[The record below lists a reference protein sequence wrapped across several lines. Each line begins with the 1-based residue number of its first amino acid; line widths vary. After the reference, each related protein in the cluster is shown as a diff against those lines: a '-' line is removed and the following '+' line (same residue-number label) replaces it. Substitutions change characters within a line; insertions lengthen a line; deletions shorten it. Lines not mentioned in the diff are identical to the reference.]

1 MAPFRRAI
9 GIAVLQTI
17 QAQSLRLFI
26 PDLSPIPLASMP
38 FPTHTILLA
47 QQTYS
52 GINGF
57 LGTRASIMLD
67 IVFLAM
73 FLVIPAMWYSI
84 QLAKKKQ
91 YDLHKKV
98 QLALATTL
106 LIAVGAFEIDMQFLT
121 AWEERA
127 AASPFFNLE
136 NKWGCTVGISL
147 LIHLAFAI
155 PTLLLWI
162 VVIVQ
167 GLRKFPSP
175 AKPSSHSHQHKKL
188 GKLAGVGMFMTS
200 VTGWIFYYL
209 AFVAVG

>member
-1 MAPFRRAI
+1 MPM
-9 GIAVLQTI
+9 
-17 QAQSLRLFI
+17 SLL
-26 PDLSPIPLASMP
+26 PASL
-38 FPTHTILLA
+38 LLA
-47 QQTYS
+47 QQDFS

-84 QLAKKKQ
+84 QLAKQGK
-91 YDLHKKV
+91 YELHKKV

-121 AWEERA
+121 EWEERA
-127 AASPFFNLE
+127 AASPYFDLA
-136 NKWGCTVGISL
+136 NKWGCTVGLSL
-147 LIHLAFAI
+147 LVHLSFAI

-175 AKPSSHSHQHKKL
+175 AKPSSHSHRHKKL
-188 GKLAGVGMFMTS
+188 GKLAGIGMFMTS

-209 AFVAVG
+209 AFVAAR